1 MTMKTVWRQ
10 RYMAAVK
17 LAILCFSIIVIVV
30 ASTEWCYVFITKD
43 GCVNMLDIL
52 FGCLDDLQ
60 KCPISKQ
67 PWVLYKFL
75 HFAWGVDDSKCIVVT
90 RVCVSCLS
98 AAVRPHYCTDPGV
111 TWGRGKGCPLVVHC
125 WADLQSAHGLR
136 CYGNNANPSLR
147 GVCARCW
154 LVTGGWWR
162 RSQLC
167 APYIASGVARWPVT
181 GRRRG
186 GAFSTLLRRP
196 GLRASNGGVLAT

>member
-1 MTMKTVWRQ
+1 
-10 RYMAAVK
+10 
-17 LAILCFSIIVIVV
+17 
-30 ASTEWCYVFITKD
+30 
-43 GCVNMLDIL
+43 MLDIL

-67 PWVLYKFL
+67 PWVLYNFL

-90 RVCVSCLS
+90 RVCVSVCLS

-154 LVTGGWWR
+154 LVTGGWR
-162 RSQLC
+162 SRSQHC
-167 APYIASGVARWPVT
+167 APYIASGRGSLAGDWP
-181 GRRRG
+181 
-186 GAFSTLLRRP
+186 ST
-196 GLRASNGGVLAT
+196 GGVLNITAAAWTVGFQWWRSGNIMRTQNVREYMLVLALCLVIVLFSLSSVCQIFAKLD